1 MNDYGQVLWLPVA
14 AVLSGVGLL
23 ISIVLWRR
31 KGAASGLRAAS
42 WSLLPIGLFLVGLIG
57 VLVPFG
63 FKLASWVTHLVFS
76 LTAWV
81 GLVVIG
87 LAVLLWIIS
96 GVMLGRRRARDEAED
111 EEGAVGVTSGRDTSA
126 KQVTTGKS
134 PAKAKASDDDEFGD
148 IEEILKRRGIS

>member
-14 AVLSGVGLL
+14 AGLSGLGLL

-31 KGAASGLRAAS
+31 RGAASGLRAAS
-42 WSLLPIGLFLVGLIG
+42 WSLLPIGLYLVGLLG

-63 FKLASWVTHLVFS
+63 FKLAGWVTHLVFS

-81 GLVVIG
+81 GLAVIG

-96 GVMLGRRRARDEAED
+96 GIMLGRRRAREEAED
-111 EEGAVGVTSGRDTSA
+111 ADDTAVGAGPDTSA
-126 KQVTTGKS
+126 KQVTSGRS
-134 PAKAKASDDDEFGD
+134 PAKAKASDDEFGD

>member
-14 AVLSGVGLL
+14 AALTGVGLL

-31 KGAASGLRAAS
+31 RGAASGLRAAS
-42 WSLLPIGLFLVGLIG
+42 WSLLPIGLYAVGLLG

-63 FKLASWVTHLVFS
+63 FRLASWATHLVFS

-81 GLVVIG
+81 GLAVIG

-111 EEGAVGVTSGRDTSA
+111 ADGTAVGAGRDTSA

-134 PAKAKASDDDEFGD
+134 QDKSKSSDDDDFGD

>member
-1 MNDYGQVLWLPVA
+1 MNDYGQVLWLPIA
-14 AVLSGVGLL
+14 AGLSGLVLL

-31 KGAASGLRAAS
+31 RGAASGLRAAS
-42 WSLLPIGLFLVGLIG
+42 WSLLPIGLYLVGLLG

-63 FKLASWVTHLVFS
+63 FRLASWAVHLVFS
-76 LTAWV
+76 LSAWL
-81 GLVVIG
+81 GLAVIG

-96 GVMLGRRRARDEAED
+96 GVMLGRRRAREEAED
-111 EEGAVGVTSGRDTSA
+111 GEAAVGTGRDSGT

-134 PAKAKASDDDEFGD
+134 SAKAKASDDDEFGD

>member
-14 AVLSGVGLL
+14 AGLSGLGLL

-31 KGAASGLRAAS
+31 RGAASGLRAAS
-42 WSLLPIGLFLVGLIG
+42 WSLLPIGLYLVGLLG

-63 FKLASWVTHLVFS
+63 FKLAGWVTHLVFS

-81 GLVVIG
+81 GLAVIG

-96 GVMLGRRRARDEAED
+96 GVMLGRRRAREEAEGD
-111 EEGAVGVTSGRDTSA
+111 DDTAVGAGRDTSA
-126 KQVTTGKS
+126 KQVTAGRS